1 MSGALTNLVAF
12 IVAISVLVAV
22 HEFGHYIVGRWCGM
36 KVLRFSIGFG
46 KPIWTWIGGKDRT
59 EYCLSNIPLGG
70 YVKFLDEREG
80 PVDEADRGRA
90 FNHRPI
96 PARIVVLLAGPAFNF
111 LFALVA
117 YWVLSM
123 QGVPTLRPVIGEV
136 QPDSY
141 AAAAGLE
148 SNVLLIR
155 VGDQAIDDW
164 GTASLSILDE
174 MVATGQVPMVVQDVF
189 GEERAV
195 TIDVGEDRARL
206 TEPGRLFEGL
216 GFMPGQ
222 PLAAGLES
230 NVLLIRVGYQAID
243 DWGTASLSILDEMV
257 ATGQVPMV
265 VQDVFGEERAVT
277 IDVGEDRARLTE
289 PGRLF
294 EGLGFMPGQPLAIA
308 EQVTAGAA
316 AEQAGM
322 LPGDRIISVNGEDTL
337 TFNDMAAVI
346 VALPDRTVPIGVVR
360 DGLRQTLYV
369 DVTAVETADG
379 VVGRIGIASR
389 YLKQFGAVAA
399 VFESFS
405 RTAREATFTVR
416 MLWNMVTREVS
427 IKNISGPISIAQFVG
442 DSARAGF
449 SYVLTILALI
459 SISLGVLNLLPIPML
474 DGGQIV
480 YQTVEWIKGSP
491 MSDRAQMFGQQ
502 VGILAILLLMSFAFY
517 NDIARLLS

>member
-12 IVAISVLVAV
+12 IVAISILVAV

-46 KPIWTWIGGKDRT
+46 KPIWTWIGGVDRT
-59 EYCLSNIPLGG
+59 EYCVSNIPLGG

-80 PVDEADRGRA
+80 PVADADRGRA

-96 PARIVVLLAGPAFNF
+96 PARITVLLAGPAFNF

-123 QGVPTLRPVIGEV
+123 QGVPTIRPVIGEV
-136 QPDSY
+136 MPDSY

-148 SNVLLIR
+148 SNLLLVA
-155 VGDQAIDDW
+155 VGDQAVDNW

-174 MVATGQVPMVVQDVF
+174 MVSTGQVPLRVQDVY
-189 GEERAV
+189 GSERAV
-195 TIDVGEDRARL
+195 TIDVGEDRTRL
-206 TEPGRLFEGL
+206 TEPG
-216 GFMPGQ
+216 
-222 PLAAGLES
+222 
-230 NVLLIRVGYQAID
+230 I
-243 DWGTASLSILDEMV
+243 
-257 ATGQVPMV
+257 
-265 VQDVFGEERAVT
+265 
-277 IDVGEDRARLTE
+277 
-289 PGRLF
+289 LF

-308 EQVTAGAA
+308 EQLTPGAA

-322 LPGDRIISVNGEDTL
+322 LPGGRIISVNGENTV
-337 TFNDMAAVI
+337 TFGDMAAVI
-346 VALPDRTVPIGVVR
+346 VALPDRTVPIGIVR
-360 DGLRQTLYV
+360 DGRRQTLYV
-369 DVTAVETADG
+369 DVAAVETPDG
-379 VVGRIGIASR
+379 VVGRIGVASR
-389 YLKQFGAVAA
+389 YLKQFGVIPA

-405 RTAREATFTVR
+405 RTARETTFTVR

-491 MSDRAQMFGQQ
+491 MSDRAQMLGQQ
-502 VGILAILLLMSFAFY
+502 VGIVAILLLMSFAFY
-517 NDIARLLS
+517 NDIARLLN